1 MPARGAETEG
11 LHPLLR
17 DLCRVDRRKPEFPY
31 VPRAELREQLLQT
44 RSTIVD
50 ERAKRYDLCLLHFAL
65 HVKKVGLDSFVGGDG
80 ESCDL
85 VLRCHESLDRALPAN
100 LPISLSNETIGDEI
114 VHGDR

>member
-50 ERAKRYDLCLLHFAL
+50 ERAKRYDLRLPRFAL
-65 HVKKVGLDSFVGGDG
+65 HVKKVGVDSLVGGDG
-80 ESCDL
+80 ESRDL
-85 VLRCHESLDRALPAN
+85 LLPCHQGLDRARPAN
-100 LPISLSNETIGDEI
+100 LPVRFSKKIIRNEI
-114 VHGDR
+114 VN